1 MRKIHKEQNFNSN
14 RRGLYVNMLPISL
27 PLTLPPLPFSN
38 HRHIT
43 GFLLMKSSYILFS
56 PLTVSVCLSADIY
69 SVRTHRTVLDI
80 LSFCDINT
88 CSQDSLLLM

>member
-56 PLTVSVCLSADIY
+56 PSQYLFVYLQISIQSEHTVQC
-69 SVRTHRTVLDI
+69 
-80 LSFCDINT
+80 
-88 CSQDSLLLM
+88 